1 MQYSL
6 IAKSLLTTALE
17 HLDKK
22 ETEERLKSTES
33 SSRLFGLLP
42 NDSRQ
47 GTDASKSPWSRQ
59 QSKGPTAISHTAEA
73 GPSRGKDTGLDSLSG
88 LSPGFS
94 FDIDSAFMGLSDNLD
109 RTPGFSVT
117 GLSLESDPDQA
128 YGALNLFPLLETE
141 GHIDL
146 AHYF

>member
-6 IAKSLLTTALE
+6 IAKSLLATALE

-22 ETEERLKSTES
+22 EAEERLKSTES

-42 NDSRQ
+42 HDTSQNSNA
-47 GTDASKSPWSRQ
+47 TSLPSLRQ
-59 QSKGPTAISHTAEA
+59 QLAESVA
-73 GPSRGKDTGLDSLSG
+73 LPYSNETVPSRARPTNWPGS
-88 LSPGFS
+88 SPGFS
-94 FDIDSAFMGLSDNLD
+94 FDMDSAFMGLSDNLD

-117 GLSLESDPDQA
+117 GLSLDSDPDQTF
-128 YGALNLFPLLETE
+128 GALNLFPLLENE

>member
-6 IAKSLLTTALE
+6 IAKSLLATAIE

-22 ETEERLKSTES
+22 EAEERLQSTES
-33 SSRLFGLLP
+33 SSQLFGLLP
-42 NDSRQ
+42 RDTNPGSGATGLPPRL
-47 GTDASKSPWSRQ
+47 Q
-59 QSKGPTAISHTAEA
+59 QTKGPTTTPILVET
-73 GPSRGKDTGLDSLSG
+73 GPSRARSTNWLAA
-88 LSPGFS
+88 SPGLG
-94 FDIDSAFMGLSDNLD
+94 FDMDSAFAGLSDGLD

-117 GLSLESDPDQA
+117 GLALDSDPDQA
-128 YGALNLFPLLETE
+128 FGALNLFPLLETE